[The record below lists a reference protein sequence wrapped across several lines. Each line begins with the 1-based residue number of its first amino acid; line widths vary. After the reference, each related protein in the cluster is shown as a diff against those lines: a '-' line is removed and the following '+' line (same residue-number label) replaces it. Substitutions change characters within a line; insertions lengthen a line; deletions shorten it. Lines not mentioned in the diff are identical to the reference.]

1 VVVVIIKKKS
11 IFNETDHPMKI
22 CVAQTKPVTG
32 DMAANIECHKT
43 FVALTAANGADV
55 IIFPELSLTG
65 YEPSLAKELATD
77 ATDNRFDPFQQLSD
91 TKQITIGI
99 GVPIKSAGGIHISM
113 VLFQPNKPRQVNS
126 KKYLHADEEPFFVS
140 GENISGLVINDKPI
154 ALAICYEIAVPQHAE
169 DASQGGAQIYIASVA
184 KTVMG
189 VEKAWIGLS
198 AIANR
203 YGMTVLLSNS
213 VGMCE
218 DGECGGRSAAW
229 NNKGGLLGELNDTE
243 EGLLI
248 LDTDKQ
254 TVTKIAV

>member
-1 VVVVIIKKKS
+1 M
-11 IFNETDHPMKI
+11 DHPMKI

-32 DMAANIECHKT
+32 DIAANIEYHKT
-43 FVALTAANGADV
+43 FISLAAANDADV

-77 ATDNRFDPFQQLSD
+77 ATDNRFDTFQQLSD

-126 KKYLHADEEPFFVS
+126 KKYLHADEEPFFVN
-140 GENISGLVINDKPI
+140 GNNISGLIINDTPV

-169 DASQGGAQIYIASVA
+169 DAATNGAHVYIASVA
-184 KTVMG
+184 KTVKG
-189 VEKAWIGLS
+189 VEKAFTRLS
-198 AIANR
+198 EIASK
-203 YGMTVLLSNS
+203 YEMTVLLSNCI
-213 VGMCE
+213 GMCE

-229 NNKGGLLGELNDTE
+229 NNKGILIDELNDTE
-243 EGLLI
+243 EGLLL
-248 LDTDKQ
+248 LDTAKQ
-254 TVTKIAV
+254 TATKISI